1 MSLVGEDDFRQVPD
15 SNFLREIIW
24 TLRPWLKP
32 AILMKYNN
40 HLYPKPNMEPI
51 IFINDVTFLIHLR
64 IIFIRTW
71 IKSQKKILDTQFSN
85 GTRKLIGR
93 RAKKLL
99 FESCIPKQQKVW
111 ESRTFSLVKFRGW
124 HKQLHELGS
133 MKVLVHTLV
142 LLKVQDCSSSMY

>member
-15 SNFLREIIW
+15 SNFLREIIS

-32 AILMKYNN
+32 GILMKSNN
-40 HLYPKPNMEPI
+40 HLYTKPNMEPI
-51 IFINDVTFLIHLR
+51 IFINDLKMLIHLHLR

-71 IKSQKKILDTQFSN
+71 IKSQKKTLHSQFSN

-124 HKQLHELGS
+124 HKQLHCS
-133 MKVLVHTLV
+133 CSHLV
-142 LLKVQDCSSSMY
+142 

>member
-15 SNFLREIIW
+15 SNFLREIIS

-32 AILMKYNN
+32 GGILMKSNN
-40 HLYPKPNMEPI
+40 HLYTKLNMEPI
-51 IFINDVTFLIHLR
+51 IFINDLTLLIRLHLW

-71 IKSQKKILDTQFSN
+71 IKSHKKIFDAQFSN

-124 HKQLHELGS
+124 HKQLHCS
-133 MKVLVHTLV
+133 CSHLV
-142 LLKVQDCSSSMY
+142 